1 MATISTFGV
10 QATGSA
16 ALSVGQTGNGP
27 STNIADRAGDFG
39 PAFLVI
45 VSTIGATPTVT
56 VALEVS
62 NDGADWWTPAYATL
76 AAPETPIVTVPLAT
90 ITTATTNR
98 FILRANHPWR
108 FLRLNYSSNTNV
120 TLTATLYTF

>member
-1 MATISTFGV
+1 MATVSTIGV
-10 QATGSA
+10 QANGSV
-16 ALSVGQTGNGP
+16 ALSTGQTGNGV
-27 STNIADRAGDFG
+27 SSNIADRAGTVG
-39 PAFLVI
+39 PALIVI

-62 NDGADWWTPAYATL
+62 NDLADWWTPAYATA

-108 FLRLNYSSNTNV
+108 YLRLNYSSNTNV
-120 TLTATLYTF
+120 T